1 MSQKI
6 TGSKINSDSI
16 NPLGLEVGY
25 ESSYNPQLLFP
36 IKRLEKRI
44 ELGLDGALPFVG
56 EDIWNAYE
64 ISWLN
69 NRGLPQVAIAE
80 FRFQFDSEN
89 IVESKSLKLYLNSL
103 NQSVFSGSTVLEKII
118 AKDLCKVTDS
128 NVSVSLSSLDE
139 TKNIQLFEA
148 KNIDNQDIQID
159 NYSYQPDILAN
170 GREKQGLLVEES
182 LMSHLLKSNCLITN
196 QPDWASVFIKYS
208 GQKICEQSLLKYIV
222 SFRTHNEFHEQC
234 VERIYVD
241 IMKYCKPEKLTV
253 YARYTRR
260 GGLDINPWRSNHL
273 STMKNLRLSRQ

>member
-1 MSQKI
+1 MSNKLPA
-6 TGSKINSDSI
+6 SKVSSNDV
-16 NPLGLEVGY
+16 NPLGVAVAY

-44 ELGLDGALPFVG
+44 ELGLGGALPFIG

-69 NRGLPQVAIAE
+69 NKGLPQVAIAE

-103 NQSVFSGSTVLEKII
+103 NQSAFNDRATLEKTI
-118 AKDLCKVTDS
+118 AKDLSKVTNS
-128 NVSVSLSSLDE
+128 NVSVSLSQLDE
-139 TKNIQLFEA
+139 INNIQFFKA
-148 KNIDNQDIQID
+148 KNIDTQDIQID
-159 NYSYQPDILAN
+159 NYGYQPDILES
-170 GREKQGLLVEES
+170 GRENECELVEES

-196 QPDWASVFIKYS
+196 QPDWASVLIEYS

-241 IMKYCKPEKLTV
+241 IMRYCQPEKLTV
-253 YARYTRR
+253 YARYPRR
-260 GGLDINPWRSNHL
+260 GGVDINPWRSNHL

>member
-1 MSQKI
+1 MSQKK
-6 TGSKINSDSI
+6 TGSKISTKNI

-36 IKRLEKRI
+36 IKRLEKRV
-44 ELGLDGALPFVG
+44 ELGLEGSLPFIG

-69 NRGLPQVAIAE
+69 NKGLPQVAIAE

-103 NQSVFSGSTVLEKII
+103 NQSVFSDRAMLEKTI
-118 AKDLCKVTDS
+118 AKDLSKVTNS
-128 NVSVSLSSLDE
+128 NVLVSLLQLDE
-139 TKNIQLFEA
+139 TNNIQFFKA
-148 KNIDNQDIQID
+148 KNIDIQDIQID

-170 GREKQGLLVEES
+170 GREKQGLPVEES

-196 QPDWASVFIKYS
+196 QPDWASVLIEYS

-273 STMKNLRLSRQ
+273 STMENIRLSRQ